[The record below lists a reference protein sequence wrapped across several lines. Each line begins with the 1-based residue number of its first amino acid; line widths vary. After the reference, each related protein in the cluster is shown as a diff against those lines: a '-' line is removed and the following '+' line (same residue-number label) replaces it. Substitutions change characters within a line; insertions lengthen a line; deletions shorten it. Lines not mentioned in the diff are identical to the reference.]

1 MSLRGSLVS
10 RRTYYWADIK
20 TLCFGVVLWEA
31 TALGGSILADFVSRT
46 SAAIKAA
53 TLFAAVRSEW
63 QIHKLHKLDAYPIL
77 LDMGNETAVKKAILD
92 NEIDFVIHAAG
103 SIDSSYALNL
113 VKALGEHGR
122 ISGRQTYFILSSVSM
137 LYSDLNGW
145 PYGKVSDEEDVFEK
159 ERSISTQNPA
169 RVTNV
174 SVMELSEALGVTAFN
189 IGIPFVHGRGSGEV
203 KKLSTGIPANI
214 RASIQHKLVHRF
226 DNDGNIPLVHI
237 SDLVSFYGIIT
248 EKILL
253 EEPVPSGKKG
263 YYFVHSH
270 FASWWSVMQRIAEA
284 MHARGL
290 VTQSSPVVWPDD
302 DTAAESL
309 GFPRQFLRAM
319 VSSSPEITAVNP
331 YKIGWEPQWNA
342 TKFLGAMDDEVRDV
356 LEVGG
361 DSNNSIFEFL
371 LSPAEK

>member
-1 MSLRGSLVS
+1 MVQNILITGAAGYMQAPSKPS
-10 RRTYYWADIK
+10 RKSYETN
-20 TLCFGVVLWEA
+20 TL
-31 TALGGSILADFVSRT
+31 T
-46 SAAIKAA
+46 
-53 TLFAAVRSEW
+53 AAVRFSPTS
-63 QIHKLHKLDAYPIL
+63 LDAYPIL

-103 SIDSSYALNL
+103 SIDPSYALNL

-122 ISGRQTYFILSSVSM
+122 ISGRQTYFVLSSVSM

-159 ERSISTQNPA
+159 EQSISTPDPA

-290 VTQSSPVVWPDD
+290 VTHSSPVVWPDD

-309 GFPRQFLRAM
+309 GLPRQFLRAM

-331 YKIGWEPQWNA
+331 HKIGWEPQWNA
-342 TKFLGAMDDEVRDV
+342 TKFLEAMDDEVRDV

-361 DSNNSIFEFL
+361 DSNSSIFEFL

>member
-1 MSLRGSLVS
+1 M
-10 RRTYYWADIK
+10 
-20 TLCFGVVLWEA
+20 
-31 TALGGSILADFVSRT
+31 SRT

-63 QIHKLHKLDAYPIL
+63 QIQKLCKLDAYPIL
-77 LDMGNETAVKKAILD
+77 LDMGNATAVKKAILD

-103 SIDSSYALNL
+103 SIDPSYALNL
-113 VKALGEHGR
+113 VKALGEHRR

-145 PYGKVSDEEDVFEK
+145 PYGEVSDEEDVFEK
-159 ERSISTQNPA
+159 DKSISTPNPA
-169 RVTNV
+169 RV
-174 SVMELSEALGVTAFN
+174 LSEALGVTAFN

-203 KKLSTGIPANI
+203 KKLSTGVPANI

-290 VTQSSPVVWPDD
+290 VTQSRTEVWPDD
-302 DTAAESL
+302 DMAAESL

-342 TKFLGAMDDEVRDV
+342 TKFLEAMDDEVRDV

-361 DSNNSIFEFL
+361 DSNSSIFEFL